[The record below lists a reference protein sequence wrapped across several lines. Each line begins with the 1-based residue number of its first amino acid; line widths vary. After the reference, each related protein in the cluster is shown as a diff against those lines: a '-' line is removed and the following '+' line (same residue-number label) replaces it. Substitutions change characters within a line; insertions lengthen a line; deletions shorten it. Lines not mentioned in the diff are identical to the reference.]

1 MSKRPSIMHMMPKS
15 GSYFCNVCSTTTTM
29 RKYIVIYV
37 SNPTMSTMSGD
48 TWPKHTVVKMHFG
61 ANVVKDVFRDAR
73 TDQRAEQST

>member
-1 MSKRPSIMHMMPKS
+1 M
-15 GSYFCNVCSTTTTM
+15 C
-29 RKYIVIYV
+29 KYIVIYV